1 MTVSEAVRY
10 GVKYL
15 KEKKIGRKD
24 FIPEKA
30 PVFDTPVLD
39 VNCILEHTLK
49 KSRTFILSHADAE
62 LSKKQ
67 TSVFKAALEKR
78 SEGLPV
84 AYITG
89 VKEFYGLDFLVT
101 PDVLIPK
108 PDTEL
113 LVEHALKEAAQKF
126 ASRENFTANFT
137 ADFTAGLAA
146 KPEDRKNS
154 RNAAYRVA
162 DVCTGSGCIAVSFLH
177 EAAASGVNAPPIDL
191 AVYAS
196 DISKKALSVAKK
208 NAYRILSDNPA
219 AKKAN
224 IDFFQGDLLDAF
236 PKELRFSLI
245 LSNPPYVP
253 STTVT
258 ELLKDGRKEP
268 RIALDGDITGIQGK
282 DPCAENSCEKEFYD
296 GLTIIRRLIPQAYER
311 LSDGG
316 LFLLEAGEYNVEK
329 AADLMKDEGFAD
341 VKIYKD
347 LSGQLRLAEGRK
359 SF

>member
-1 MTVSEAVRY
+1 MTVSEAVGY

-15 KEKKIGRKD
+15 KEKKIDRKI
-24 FIPEKA
+24 FMPETT
-30 PVFDTPVLD
+30 PIFDTPVLD

-49 KSRTFILSHADAE
+49 KSRTFILSHGDAE

-67 TSVFKAALEKR
+67 TSVFKNALKKR
-78 SEGLPV
+78 REGLPV

-126 ASRENFTANFT
+126 ASRENFT

-219 AKKAN
+219 AKKAM
-224 IDFFQGDLLDAF
+224 DFFQGDLLDAF
-236 PKELRFSLI
+236 PKEIRFELI

-253 STTVT
+253 SETVT

-268 RIALDGDITGIQGK
+268 RVALDGDVMDIRDK
-282 DPCAENSCEKEFYD
+282 DFCDENSCKKDFHD
-296 GLTIIRRLIPQAYER
+296 GLAIIRRLIPQAYER
-311 LSDGG
+311 LSAGG

-329 AADLMKDEGFAD
+329 AAKLMKSEGFAD
-341 VKIYKD
+341 VKIHKD

-359 SF
+359 PF